1 MIGRLESARRREWVW
16 VVIVAGI
23 GFFTD
28 AYAVSLCILSQW
40 RSLTGQ
46 IFSVNMVVPMLEVV
60 YWQGENEH
68 VQNNYKVALSISTL
82 GGALVG
88 QIMFGVAADI
98 WGRRK
103 MYGLE
108 LIVLIFTTIGLA
120 LSSEGAFGSMSVIGL
135 LIFWRFSMGLGLG
148 GDYPLSAVI
157 CSE

>member
-1 MIGRLESARRREWVW
+1 
-16 VVIVAGI
+16 
-23 GFFTD
+23 
-28 AYAVSLCILSQW
+28 
-40 RSLTGQ
+40 
-46 IFSVNMVVPMLEVV
+46 MVVPMLEVV
-60 YWQGENEH
+60 YWQGEDEH

-135 LIFWRFSMGLGLG
+135 LVFWRFSMGLGLG